1 LRYGFSDPA
10 AFNRG
15 ISSAEGMATSV
26 RNRNR
31 LWRLHLWLIRAIGV
45 IVPRRLRADWR
56 LEWEAELRYRE
67 EMLADWDKLNWK
79 TKLDLL
85 RRSVGAFWDALLLQP
100 KRLEDEMFQDL
111 RFGLRMLLK
120 HKGITTIAILTLSL
134 GVGANTAIFSIVNAV
149 LLRPLPFAEPERLL
163 WFGGWAGNDKEQGV
177 TPADFLDYR
186 EQCQSFTQIA
196 ASVSDG
202 IAMNL
207 SGGGEPERLKGG
219 MVTANYLDVFGLKPA
234 LGRTFIAEEGLEGNE
249 RVVVLSYALWQR
261 RFGADPAIL
270 NQTITLDNRKVTVIG
285 VMPPQFQYPSGVEIW
300 QPFSFPASMQSPFRS
315 REFHFLRPVA
325 RLKPG
330 VTRAQAQAEVETI
343 ARRLQSLYPKTNAN
357 QSLFLTP
364 LQERLVGN
372 IRLTLLTLLGAVGCV
387 SLIACANVANLLLA
401 RASARGREIALRSAL
416 GASRGRVVRQ
426 LLTESLALAALGGLG
441 GMLLAKWGVKMLVAL
456 SADHLPRADEVRIN
470 ATVLGFTLTVALL
483 TGLLF
488 GLAPALQSA
497 RLDLTEALKEGGR
510 GAGSGTRR
518 HRTLNLLVVGEVAL
532 AMVLLIGAGLFIN
545 SFVRLQQV
553 SSGFDEKN
561 LLTAR
566 IDIPNPY
573 AQPEKKQQFFEQLQQ
588 RVAALPGVEAVGM
601 VTELPLA
608 NQSANFKFKIEG
620 RPEPAPG
627 QDPDADIRNVNHDY
641 FRAMRIPLLKGRR
654 FTEAD
659 VSGNAK
665 VVLISDELSRL
676 YFAGEDPLGQRLLM
690 GWKESYE
697 IIGVVGDVRHRG
709 LESGLRQTIY
719 FPSLR
724 IGYANLVIRTT
735 NDPVSLAAAVR
746 REVAAIDPNQP
757 VANIKTMERWVSE
770 SVAQPRFRT
779 LLLGLFSGAALL
791 LAMVGIYGVMSYA
804 VSQRVHEFGVRMALG
819 ARAGDVLR
827 LVIGQGVKLAL
838 FGVAIGLAAAF
849 MLTHLIKDLLFG
861 VRATDPLTLGTIA
874 LLLTGVALVACY
886 LPARRATKVDPMV
899 ALRHE

>member
-1 LRYGFSDPA
+1 MAIPNQ
-10 AFNRG
+10 NR
-15 ISSAEGMATSV
+15 SS
-26 RNRNR
+26 
-31 LWRLHLWLIRAIGV
+31 LWPLHLWLIRVIGV
-45 IVPRRLRADWR
+45 IVPRRLRAEWR
-56 LEWEAELRYRE
+56 QEWEAELRYRE
-67 EMLADWDKLNWK
+67 TLLTEWDNLNWK

-120 HKGITTIAILTLSL
+120 HKSFTTIAILTLSL

-163 WFGGWAGNDKEQGV
+163 WFGGWVGADKEQGV

-202 IAMNL
+202 IPMNL
-207 SGGGEPERLKGG
+207 SGGGEPERIKGG
-219 MVTANYLDVFGLKPA
+219 YVTANYLDMFGVKPA
-234 LGRTFIAEEGLEGNE
+234 LGRAFAAEEGLEGVNME
-249 RVVVLSYALWQR
+249 GGDRVVVLSHALWRR
-261 RFGADPAIL
+261 RFGADPAII
-270 NQTITLDNRKVTVIG
+270 NQTITLDKRNVTVIG
-285 VMPPQFQYPSGVEIW
+285 VMPPQIQYPPGVELW
-300 QPFSFPASMQSPFRS
+300 LPFSFPASPQSAFRS

-325 RLKPG
+325 KLKPG
-330 VTRAQAQAEVETI
+330 VTSAQAQAEVETI

-357 QSLFLTP
+357 QSLFLWP

-387 SLIACANVANLLLA
+387 LLIACANVANLLLA
-401 RASARGREIALRSAL
+401 RASARWREIAVRSAL

-441 GMLLAKWGVKMLVAL
+441 GMLLAKLGVKLLAPL
-456 SADHLPRADEVRIN
+456 SADYLPRADEVRIN
-470 ATVLGFTLTVALL
+470 ATVFGFTLAVALL

-497 RLDLTEALKEGGR
+497 RLDLTEALKEGAK
-510 GAGSGTRR
+510 GAGSGARR

-532 AMVLLIGAGLFIN
+532 SMILLIGAGLLIN

-553 SSGFDEKN
+553 SPGFDEKN

-573 AQPEKKQQFFEQLQQ
+573 AQPEKKQQFFERLQQ
-588 RVAALPGVEAVGM
+588 RVAALPGVEAVGL

-627 QDPDADIRNVNHDY
+627 QSPDADIRAVNHDY
-641 FRAMRIPLLKGRR
+641 FRAMRIPLLKGRN
-654 FTEAD
+654 FTEVEVRD
-659 VSGNAK
+659 NAK
-665 VVLISDELSRL
+665 VVVISDELARL
-676 YFAGEDPLGQRLLM
+676 YFAGEDPLGQRLLR
-690 GWKESYE
+690 GPLGKEEPLE
-697 IIGVVGDVRHRG
+697 IIGIVGDIRHRG
-709 LESGLRQTIY
+709 LSSGLRQTIY
-719 FPSLR
+719 SPSLSL
-724 IGYANLVIRTT
+724 GFTNLVIRTK

-804 VSQRVHEFGVRMALG
+804 VSQRVHELGVRMALG

-827 LVIGQGVKLAL
+827 LVISQGMRLAL
-838 FGVAIGLAAAF
+838 AGVAIGLASAF
-849 MLTHLIKDLLFG
+849 ALTRLIKDLLFG
-861 VRATDPLTLGTIA
+861 VRATDPLTFATIT

>member
-1 LRYGFSDPA
+1 MTTPSQ
-10 AFNRG
+10 
-15 ISSAEGMATSV
+15 
-26 RNRNR
+26 NRNG
-31 LWRLHLWLIRAIGV
+31 LWSLHLCLIHVIGV

-56 LEWEAELRYRE
+56 QEWEAELRCRE
-67 EMLADWDKLNWK
+67 ALLADWDNLNWK

-120 HKGITTIAILTLSL
+120 HKSFTAVAILTLSL

-163 WFGGWAGNDKEQGV
+163 WFGGWVGNDKEQGV

-186 EQCQSFTQIA
+186 EQCQSFTQLA

-202 IAMNL
+202 IPMNL
-207 SGGGEPERLKGG
+207 SGIGEPERLKGG
-219 MVTANYLDVFGLKPA
+219 YVTANYLDVFGVKPA
-234 LGRTFIAEEGLEGNE
+234 LGRTFVAEEGQGES
-249 RVVVLSYALWQR
+249 VVALSHALWKR
-261 RFGADPAIL
+261 RFGADPAIV
-270 NQTITLDNRKVTVIG
+270 NQTITLDKRKVTVIG
-285 VMPPQFQYPSGVEIW
+285 VMPPQFQYPPGVELW
-300 QPFSFPASMQSPFRS
+300 LPFSFPASPQSAFRS

-330 VTRAQAQAEVETI
+330 VSRAQAQAEVETI
-343 ARRLQSLYPKTNAN
+343 ARRLQTLYPRTNAN
-357 QSLFLTP
+357 QSLFLWS

-387 SLIACANVANLLLA
+387 LLIACSNVANLLLA
-401 RASARGREIALRSAL
+401 RASARGREIAVRSAL

-441 GMLLAKWGVKMLVAL
+441 GTLLAKWGVKLLVAL
-456 SADHLPRADEVRIN
+456 SADYLPRADEVRIN
-470 ATVLGFTLTVALL
+470 ATVFGFTLAVALL

-510 GAGSGTRR
+510 GAGSGARR
-518 HRTLNLLVVGEVAL
+518 HRTLNLLVVGEVAM
-532 AMVLLIGAGLFIN
+532 AMILLIGAGLLIN

-553 SSGFDEKN
+553 SPGFDAKN

-573 AQPEKKQQFFEQLQQ
+573 AQPEEKQQFFEQLQQ
-588 RVAALPGVEAVGM
+588 RVAALPGVEAVGL

-620 RPEPAPG
+620 RPETAPG
-627 QDPDADIRNVNHDY
+627 QSPDADIRAVNHDY
-641 FRAMRIPLLKGRR
+641 FRAMRIPILKGSN
-654 FTEAD
+654 FTEVEVRD
-659 VSGNAK
+659 NAN
-665 VVLISDELSRL
+665 VVVISDELARL
-676 YFAGEDPLGQRLLM
+676 YFAGEDPLGQRLLR
-690 GWKESYE
+690 GPLGKEESLE
-697 IIGVVGDVRHRG
+697 IIGIVGDIRHRG
-709 LESGLRQTIY
+709 LGSGLRQTIY
-719 FPSLR
+719 SPSLSL
-724 IGYANLVIRTT
+724 GFTNLVIRTK

-746 REVAAIDPNQP
+746 RAVAAIDPNQP

-779 LLLGLFSGAALL
+779 MLLGLFSGAALL
-791 LAMVGIYGVMSYA
+791 LAMVGVYGVMSYA
-804 VSQRVHEFGVRMALG
+804 VSQRVHELGVRMALG

-827 LVIGQGVKLAL
+827 LVISQGMRLAL
-838 FGVAIGLAAAF
+838 AGAAIGLAAAF
-849 MLTHLIKDLLFG
+849 ALTRLIKDLLFG
-861 VRATDPLTLGTIA
+861 VRATDPLTFVTIA

-886 LPARRATKVDPMV
+886 LPVRRATKVDPMV

>member
-1 LRYGFSDPA
+1 MKKDRFGSARFRLKAGLRTFR
-10 AFNRG
+10 F
-15 ISSAEGMATSV
+15 
-26 RNRNR
+26 
-31 LWRLHLWLIRAIGV
+31 WLWLVRVIGV

-56 LEWEAELRYRE
+56 QEWEAELRYRE
-67 EMLADWDKLNWK
+67 TLLTEWDNLNWK
-79 TKLDLL
+79 TKLELL

-120 HKGITTIAILTLSL
+120 HKAFTAIAILTLSL

-163 WFGGWAGNDKEQGV
+163 WFGGWLGNDKEQGV
-177 TPADFLDYR
+177 TPADFLDYS

-219 MVTANYLDVFGLKPA
+219 MVTANYLDLFGLKPA
-234 LGRTFIAEEGLEGNE
+234 LGRTFVAEEGLEGNE

-261 RFGADPAIL
+261 RFGADPSIL
-270 NQTITLDNRKVTVIG
+270 NQKITLDNRKVTVIG
-285 VMPPQFQYPSGVEIW
+285 VMAPQFQYPVGVEIW
-300 QPFSFPASMQSPFRS
+300 LPFSFPASMQSPFRS

-357 QSLFLTP
+357 QSLFLWP

-387 SLIACANVANLLLA
+387 LLIACANVANLLLA
-401 RASARGREIALRSAL
+401 RASARGREIAVRSAL

-456 SADHLPRADEVRIN
+456 SADYLPRADEVRIN
-470 ATVLGFTLTVALL
+470 ATVFGFTLAVALL

-510 GAGSGTRR
+510 GAGSGARR
-518 HRTLNLLVVGEVAL
+518 HRTLNLLVVGEVAM
-532 AMVLLIGAGLFIN
+532 AMILLIGAGLLIN

-553 SSGFDEKN
+553 SPGFDAKN

-588 RVAALPGVEAVGM
+588 RLAALPGVEAVGM
-601 VTELPLA
+601 ITELPLA
-608 NQSANFKFKIEG
+608 NQIAHFKFKIEG
-620 RPEPAPG
+620 RPEPDPG
-627 QDPDADIRNVNHDY
+627 QTPDADIRNVNHNY
-641 FRAMRIPLLKGRR
+641 FRAMRIPLLKGRY

-665 VVLISDELSRL
+665 VVVISDEL
-676 YFAGEDPLGQRLLM
+676 
-690 GWKESYE
+690 
-697 IIGVVGDVRHRG
+697 
-709 LESGLRQTIY
+709 
-719 FPSLR
+719 
-724 IGYANLVIRTT
+724 
-735 NDPVSLAAAVR
+735 
-746 REVAAIDPNQP
+746 
-757 VANIKTMERWVSE
+757 
-770 SVAQPRFRT
+770 
-779 LLLGLFSGAALL
+779 
-791 LAMVGIYGVMSYA
+791 
-804 VSQRVHEFGVRMALG
+804 
-819 ARAGDVLR
+819 
-827 LVIGQGVKLAL
+827 
-838 FGVAIGLAAAF
+838 
-849 MLTHLIKDLLFG
+849 
-861 VRATDPLTLGTIA
+861 
-874 LLLTGVALVACY
+874 
-886 LPARRATKVDPMV
+886 
-899 ALRHE
+899 

>member
-1 LRYGFSDPA
+1 MKKDRFGSAIFRLKAGLRTFR
-10 AFNRG
+10 F
-15 ISSAEGMATSV
+15 
-26 RNRNR
+26 
-31 LWRLHLWLIRAIGV
+31 WLWLIRVIGV

-67 EMLADWDKLNWK
+67 TLLTEWDNLNWK

-120 HKGITTIAILTLSL
+120 HKGFTTIAILTLSL
-134 GVGANTAIFSIVNAV
+134 GVGANTAIFSVVNAV
-149 LLRPLPFAEPERLL
+149 LLRPLPFAEPERLV
-163 WFGGWAGNDKEQGV
+163 WFGGWVGGDKEQGV

-207 SGGGEPERLKGG
+207 SGGDGEPERLKGG
-219 MVTANYLDVFGLKPA
+219 YVTANYLDVFGVKPA
-234 LGRTFIAEEGLEGNE
+234 LGRTFAAEEGLEGVDME
-249 RVVVLSYALWQR
+249 GGDRVVVLSHALWQR
-261 RFGADPAIL
+261 RFGADPAII
-270 NQTITLDNRKVTVIG
+270 NQTITLDKRNVTVIG
-285 VMPPQFQYPSGVEIW
+285 VMPPQFQYPPGVEIW
-300 QPFSFPASMQSPFRS
+300 LPFRFPASPQSAFRS

-330 VTRAQAQAEVETI
+330 VTRTQAQAEVETI

-357 QSLFLTP
+357 QSLFLWP

-387 SLIACANVANLLLA
+387 LLIACANVANLLLA
-401 RASARGREIALRSAL
+401 RASARGREIAVRSAL

-426 LLTESLALAALGGLG
+426 LLTESLALASLGGLG
-441 GMLLAKWGVKMLVAL
+441 GMLLAKWGVKLLVAL
-456 SADHLPRADEVRIN
+456 SADYLPRAEEVRIN
-470 ATVLGFTLTVALL
+470 ATVFGFALAVALL

-510 GAGSGTRR
+510 GAGSGARR
-518 HRTLNLLVVGEVAL
+518 HRTLNLLVVAEVAL
-532 AMVLLIGAGLFIN
+532 AMMLLIGAGLLIN

-553 SSGFDEKN
+553 SPGFDEKN

-573 AQPEKKQQFFEQLQQ
+573 AQPEKKQQFFEQLQE
-588 RVAALPGVEAVGM
+588 RVGALPGVEAVGL

-627 QDPDADIRNVNHDY
+627 QSPDADIRAVNHDY
-641 FRAMRIPLLKGRR
+641 FRAMRIPLLKGRN
-654 FTEAD
+654 FTEVEVRD
-659 VSGNAK
+659 NAK
-665 VVLISDELSRL
+665 VVVISDELARL
-676 YFAGEDPLGQRLLM
+676 YFPGEDPLGQRLLR
-690 GWKESYE
+690 GPLGKEEPLE
-697 IIGVVGDVRHRG
+697 IIGIVGDIRHRG
-709 LESGLRQTIY
+709 LDSVLRQTIY
-719 FPSLR
+719 SPSLSL
-724 IGYANLVIRTT
+724 GFTNLVIRTK

-804 VSQRVHEFGVRMALG
+804 VSQRVHELGVRMALG

-827 LVIGQGVKLAL
+827 LVIKQGMRLAL
-838 FGVAIGLAAAF
+838 AGVAIGLASAF
-849 MLTHLIKDLLFG
+849 ALTRLIKDLLFG
-861 VRATDPLTLGTIA
+861 VRATDPLTFVTIT

>member
-1 LRYGFSDPA
+1 MKKDRFGSARFRLKAGLRTFR
-10 AFNRG
+10 F
-15 ISSAEGMATSV
+15 
-26 RNRNR
+26 
-31 LWRLHLWLIRAIGV
+31 WLWLIRVIGV

-56 LEWEAELRYRE
+56 QEWEAELRYRE
-67 EMLADWDKLNWK
+67 TLLIEWDNLNWK

-120 HKGITTIAILTLSL
+120 HKGFTAIAILTLSL

-163 WFGGWAGNDKEQGV
+163 WFGGWVGADKEQGV

-202 IAMNL
+202 IPMNL
-207 SGGGEPERLKGG
+207 SGGGEPERIKGG
-219 MVTANYLDVFGLKPA
+219 NVTANYLDVFGVKPA
-234 LGRTFIAEEGLEGNE
+234 LGRTFVAEEGLEGNE
-249 RVVVLSYALWQR
+249 RGVVLSYALWQR
-261 RFGADPAIL
+261 RFGADPSIL
-270 NQTITLDNRKVTVIG
+270 NQKITLDNRKVTVIG
-285 VMPPQFQYPSGVEIW
+285 VMPPQFQYPTGVEIW
-300 QPFSFPASMQSPFRS
+300 LPFSFPASMQSPFRS

-330 VTRAQAQAEVETI
+330 VSRAQAQAEVEGI
-343 ARRLQSLYPKTNAN
+343 ARRLQALYPKTNAN
-357 QSLFLTP
+357 QSLFLMP

-387 SLIACANVANLLLA
+387 LLIACANVANLLLA
-401 RASARGREIALRSAL
+401 RASARWREIAVRSAL

-456 SADHLPRADEVRIN
+456 SVDYLPRADEVRIN
-470 ATVLGFTLTVALL
+470 ATVFGFTMAVALL

-497 RLDLTEALKEGGR
+497 RLDLTEALKEGGK
-510 GAGSGTRR
+510 GAGSGARR

-532 AMVLLIGAGLFIN
+532 AMMLLIGAGLLIN

-553 SSGFDEKN
+553 NPGFDEKN

-588 RVAALPGVEAVGM
+588 HVAALPGVEAVGM

-608 NQSANFKFKIEG
+608 RQSSDFNFNIEG

-627 QDPDADIRNVNHDY
+627 QSPHADLRNVNHDY
-641 FRAMRIPLLKGRR
+641 FRAMRIPLLKGRS

-659 VSGNAK
+659 VRDNAK
-665 VVLISDELSRL
+665 VTLISDELARL
-676 YFAGEDPLGQRLLM
+676 YFAGEDPLGKRLFL
-690 GWKESYE
+690 GSVGKELFE
-697 IIGVVGDVRHRG
+697 IIGIVGDVRHRG
-709 LESGLRQTIY
+709 LDRKLVQTIY

-724 IGYANLVIRTT
+724 LGYANLLIRTT

-779 LLLGLFSGAALL
+779 LLLGLFSGVALL
-791 LAMVGIYGVMSYA
+791 LAMVGIYGVISYA
-804 VSQRVHEFGVRMALG
+804 VSQRVHELGVRMALG

-827 LVIGQGVKLAL
+827 LVIGQGMKLAL
-838 FGVAIGLAAAF
+838 AGVAIGLAAAF
-849 MLTHLIKDLLFG
+849 ALTRLIKDLLFG
-861 VRATDPLTLGTIA
+861 VQATDPLTFATIA
-874 LLLTGVALVACY
+874 LSLTSVALLACY

>member
-1 LRYGFSDPA
+1 MFERLRKPY
-10 AFNRG
+10 
-15 ISSAEGMATSV
+15 
-26 RNRNR
+26 
-31 LWRLHLWLIRAIGV
+31 LWVIRMIGV
-45 IVPRRLRADWR
+45 IVPRSLRADWR
-56 LEWEAELRYRE
+56 QEWEAELRYRE
-67 EMLADWDKLNWK
+67 ELLAEWDRLDWR
-79 TKLDLL
+79 TKLDLM

-120 HKGITTIAILTLSL
+120 HKGFTAIAILTLSL
-134 GVGANTAIFSIVNAV
+134 GIGANTAIFSIVNSV
-149 LLRPLPFAEPERLL
+149 LLRPLPFDEPERLM
-163 WFGGWAGNDKEQGV
+163 WFEGWSGNDKSQGV

-219 MVTANYLDVFGLKPA
+219 YVTANYLDVFGVKPA
-234 LGRTFIAEEGLEGNE
+234 LGRTFAAEEGLEGINME
-249 RVVVLSYALWQR
+249 GGDRVVVLSHALWQR
-261 RFGADPAIL
+261 RFGADPAII
-270 NQTITLDNRKVTVIG
+270 NQTIILDNRNVTVIG
-285 VMPPQFQYPSGVEIW
+285 VMPQQFQYPPGVEIW
-300 QPFSFPASMQSPFRS
+300 LPFRFPASQQSAFRS
-315 REFHFLRPVA
+315 RQFPFLRPIA

-330 VTRAQAQAEVETI
+330 VTRAQAQSEVETI
-343 ARRLQSLYPKTNAN
+343 ARRLQSLHPKTNAN
-357 QSLFLTP
+357 KSLFLTP

-387 SLIACANVANLLLA
+387 LLIACANVANLLLA
-401 RASARGREIALRSAL
+401 RASARGREIAVRSAL

-426 LLTESLALAALGGLG
+426 LLTESLALAAVGALG
-441 GMLLAKWGVKMLVAL
+441 GMLLAKCGVMLIMAL
-456 SADHLPRADEVRIN
+456 SAGYLPRADEVRIN
-470 ATVLGFTLTVALL
+470 ATVFGFTLGVALL
-483 TGLLF
+483 TGVLF
-488 GLAPALQSA
+488 GLAPALQSV

-510 GAGSGTRR
+510 GAGAGTRR
-518 HRTLNLLVVGEVAL
+518 HRMLNLLVVGEVAM
-532 AMVLLIGAGLFIN
+532 AMVLLIGAGLLIN

-553 SSGFDEKN
+553 SPGFDETR

-588 RVAALPGVEAVGM
+588 RIAGLPGVEAVGL

-608 NQSANFKFKIEG
+608 NQSANFKFRIEG

-627 QDPDADIRNVNHDY
+627 QSPDADIRAVNHDY
-641 FRAMRIPLLKGRR
+641 FRAMRIPLLKGRY
-654 FTEAD
+654 FTEAEVRD
-659 VSGNAK
+659 NAK
-665 VVLISDELSRL
+665 VVLISEELARL
-676 YFAGEDPLGQRLLM
+676 YFAGENPVGQRIHR
-690 GWKESYE
+690 GSFGEAPYEE
-697 IIGVVGDVRHRG
+697 IIGVVGDIRHRG
-709 LESGLRQTIY
+709 LDSVLRQTLY
-719 FPSLR
+719 SPYLGLGFT
-724 IGYANLVIRTT
+724 NLVIRTT
-735 NDPVSLAAAVR
+735 NDPLSLAAAVR

-757 VANIKTMERWVSE
+757 VANIKTMERWISE

-779 LLLGLFSGAALL
+779 LLFGMFSGAALL

-804 VSQRVHEFGVRMALG
+804 VSQRVHELGVRMALG

-827 LVIGQGVKLAL
+827 LVIKQGMRLAL
-838 FGVAIGLAAAF
+838 AGAAIGLGAAF
-849 MLTHLIKDLLFG
+849 ALTRLIKDLLFG
-861 VRATDPLTLGTIA
+861 VQATDPLTFATIA
-874 LLLTGVALVACY
+874 ILLTGVALLACY